1 MTAEACQIV
10 GYYEYLLSLLYV
22 RWTVRAANDRIRMAG
37 TPSVSEFGITR
48 SAVVE
53 CARHMNRSVFGV
65 PVLLNYVG
73 GHLADI
79 VIVAYYHVLFRGV
92 FINYKK
98 NVVVAVA
105 IVFMKLADVS
115 LLYAVCS
122 YTTKEV
128 RYTCLSSGGIAS
140 RMSVFLGR

>member
-1 MTAEACQIV
+1 MVAEACQNV
-10 GYYEYLLSLLYV
+10 GYYEYLLSLMCI
-22 RWTVRAANDRIRMAG
+22 RRTVRTVNDRIRMPG
-37 TPSVSEFGITR
+37 TPAVSEFGITR

-53 CARHMNRSVFGV
+53 CARRMNRSVFGV
-65 PVLLNYVG
+65 PVLVNYVG

-105 IVFMKLADVS
+105 IVFMKLVDVC
-115 LLYAVCS
+115 LLYAACS
-122 YTTKEV
+122 YTAKEV
-128 RYTCLSSGGIAS
+128 
-140 RMSVFLGR
+140 